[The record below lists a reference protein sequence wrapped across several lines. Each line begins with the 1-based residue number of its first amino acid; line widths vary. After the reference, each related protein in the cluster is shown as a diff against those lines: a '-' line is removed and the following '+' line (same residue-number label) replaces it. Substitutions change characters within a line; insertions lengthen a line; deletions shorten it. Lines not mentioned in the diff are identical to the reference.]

1 MTAAPLDEP
10 EERPPRHIDTRAENL
25 AIDRF
30 YRDRYHDLVA
40 FVMWHG
46 ASPADASDSAHEA
59 MAAAIGCWSDLT
71 HPYSWCRTVAS
82 RAYLRRTREQG
93 RWGDDPVGTG
103 AEPAA
108 PDALDEVEQ
117 RHHLLT
123 MIKRHLTVAQAQ
135 VIAFHYDGA
144 TTEQIA
150 EALDITGAAVRGR
163 LRDARA
169 ALRAARDHEETHHA
183 L

>member
-1 MTAAPLDEP
+1 MTAAPLDDP
-10 EERPPRHIDTRAENL
+10 EERPPQRAGTGEETRAIEC
-25 AIDRF
+25 F
-30 YRDRYHDLVA
+30 YRERYPDLVA

-46 ASPADASDSAHEA
+46 ASSADACDCAHEA
-59 MAAAIGCWSDLT
+59 MAEAIGRWSDLT

-82 RAYLRRTREQG
+82 RAYLRRTREQV
-93 RWGDDPVGTG
+93 RWADDAVGTLD
-103 AEPAA
+103 EPAA
-108 PDALDEVEQ
+108 PDVLDEVEQ

-123 MIKRHLTVAQAQ
+123 MIKKHLTPAQAQ

-144 TTEQIA
+144 PTEQVA
-150 EALDITGAAVRGR
+150 EALGISCAAVRGR

-169 ALRAARDHEETHHA
+169 ALRAARDHEEDHHA